1 MSAPGA
7 APAAVSHRGRALLF
21 LVLAELWERFSYY
34 GMRAILVL
42 YLTRAADFS
51 DGDALRLYGAY
62 LALLYALPVLGGALA
77 DQALGARRAVY
88 YGAVV
93 LVLGHAILT
102 LDGAQLGFALP
113 VSPLY
118 LALALIGIGTGLLK
132 ANISTLVGM
141 LYAKEDPER
150 DSAFSWFYL
159 GINVGA
165 FTAALAVGY
174 VGERLGWHWGFALAG
189 LGMAVGL
196 MVLVLGRRVL
206 AGLGDPPAQPTLGP
220 RVQLA
225 TAVLALPVAYQ
236 LLSHPPLMGGT
247 LALVG
252 CGAVAFA
259 LYFAFRRL
267 PREARHD
274 TLLMLTLIAFSIIFW
289 FLFEQAGGAL
299 NLFTDRFV
307 DRTLGSGEIPAS
319 QLQSLNA
326 FFIILFAP
334 LFARLWPWLARRG
347 WSPGLARQFA
357 MALVLVGLGFA
368 LLVFAGQGSASAP
381 LWALVG
387 TYWLHT
393 LGELCLSPVGL
404 AMVTRLAVPQLVGMM
419 MGVWFLAV
427 SAAGYLSGL
436 FAETLVSAD
445 AGAGMDG
452 FLGGFERLALLAV
465 GAGLFLGILAQHAFF
480 KPAPAVEPSLDT
492 GTSAP

>member
-1 MSAPGA
+1 
-7 APAAVSHRGRALLF
+7 
-21 LVLAELWERFSYY
+21 
-34 GMRAILVL
+34 
-42 YLTRAADFS
+42 
-51 DGDALRLYGAY
+51 
-62 LALLYALPVLGGALA
+62 
-77 DQALGARRAVY
+77 
-88 YGAVV
+88 
-93 LVLGHAILT
+93 
-102 LDGAQLGFALP
+102 
-113 VSPLY
+113 
-118 LALALIGIGTGLLK
+118 
-132 ANISTLVGM
+132 
-141 LYAKEDPER
+141 
-150 DSAFSWFYL
+150 
-159 GINVGA
+159 
-165 FTAALAVGY
+165 
-174 VGERLGWHWGFALAG
+174 
-189 LGMAVGL
+189 
-196 MVLVLGRRVL
+196 
-206 AGLGDPPAQPTLGP
+206 
-220 RVQLA
+220 
-225 TAVLALPVAYQ
+225 
-236 LLSHPPLMGGT
+236 
-247 LALVG
+247 VG
-252 CGAVAFA
+252 CGAVTFA
-259 LYFAFRRL
+259 LYYAFRRL

-307 DRTLGSGEIPAS
+307 DRNLGSGEIPAS

-357 MALVLVGLGFA
+357 LALVLVGLGFA
-368 LLVFAGQGSASAP
+368 LLVFAGQGVGSAP

-445 AGAGMDG
+445 AGAGMAG

-465 GAGLFLGILAQHAFF
+465 GAGLLLGLLAQHPFF
-480 KPAPAVEPSLDT
+480 KPAPAAEPLRDT
-492 GTSAP
+492 GRSAP

>member
-1 MSAPGA
+1 MHSPQ
-7 APAAVSHRGRALLF
+7 
-21 LVLAELWERFSYY
+21 
-34 GMRAILVL
+34 ILVL

-102 LDGAQLGFALP
+102 LDGAQLGFSLP

-150 DSAFSWFYL
+150 DGAFSWFYL

-196 MVLVLGRRVL
+196 LVLVLGRRAL
-206 AGLGDPPAQPTLGP
+206 AGLGDPPAQSALGP
-220 RVQLA
+220 RVLLA

-252 CGAVAFA
+252 CGAVTFA
-259 LYFAFRRL
+259 LYYAFRRL

-289 FLFEQAGGAL
+289 FLFEQAGG
-299 NLFTDRFV
+299 
-307 DRTLGSGEIPAS
+307 
-319 QLQSLNA
+319 
-326 FFIILFAP
+326 
-334 LFARLWPWLARRG
+334 LA
-347 WSPGLARQFA
+347 
-357 MALVLVGLGFA
+357 
-368 LLVFAGQGSASAP
+368 SASR
-381 LWALVG
+381 G
-387 TYWLHT
+387 T
-393 LGELCLSPVGL
+393 
-404 AMVTRLAVPQLVGMM
+404 
-419 MGVWFLAV
+419 
-427 SAAGYLSGL
+427 
-436 FAETLVSAD
+436 
-445 AGAGMDG
+445 
-452 FLGGFERLALLAV
+452 GFEKLPSEAKA
-465 GAGLFLGILAQHAFF
+465 AFKRQWDQGVYSHF
-480 KPAPAVEPSLDT
+480 KDEAAARKFYVEEYNN
-492 GTSAP
+492 A